1 MLLNLFLGA
10 LAGYLTPQAEP
21 HLKKAMKD
29 ILLDEVPMK
38 EGEFRLFTFIVMMIV
53 AAVLTAL
60 FGADS
65 AAFLL
70 LLGGGLGVFG
80 SRLYQAL
87 TTKKIEPAKSEES
100 PQ

>member
-21 HLKKAMKD
+21 HLHKALKD

-38 EGEFRLFTFIVMMIV
+38 EGEFRLFAFIVMMIV
-53 AAVLTAL
+53 ASVLAAL

-65 AAFLL
+65 SAFLL

-80 SRLYQAL
+80 TRMYQAL
-87 TTKKIEPAKSEES
+87 TTKKIAPATPEEDKE
-100 PQ
+100 

>member
-21 HLKKAMKD
+21 HLDKALKD
-29 ILLDEVPMK
+29 ILLDDVPMK
-38 EGEFRLFTFIVMMIV
+38 EGEFRLFAFIVMMIV
-53 AAVLTAL
+53 ASVLAAL

-65 AAFLL
+65 SAFLL

-80 SRLYQAL
+80 QRIYKAL
-87 TTKKIEPAKSEES
+87 TTKKIAPAKTEEDSE
-100 PQ
+100 

>member
-21 HLKKAMKD
+21 HLKKALKD
-29 ILLDEVPMK
+29 ILLEEVPMK
-38 EGEFRLFTFIVMMIV
+38 EGEFRLFSFIVMMIL

-65 AAFLL
+65 SAFLL
-70 LLGGGLGVFG
+70 LFGGGLGVFG
-80 SRLYQAL
+80 QRIYTAL
-87 TTKKIEPAKSEES
+87 TTKKIAPAPREEEDE
-100 PQ
+100 